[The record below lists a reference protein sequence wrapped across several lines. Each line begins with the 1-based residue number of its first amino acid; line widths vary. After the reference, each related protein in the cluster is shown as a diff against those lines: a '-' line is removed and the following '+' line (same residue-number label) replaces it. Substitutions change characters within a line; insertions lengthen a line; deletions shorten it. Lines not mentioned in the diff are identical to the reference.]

1 MEFAKT
7 LSALAKNIG
16 CSRETLSRWKNSA
29 EGFPKPSE
37 KGYDVALVKKW
48 ILENDKLSGNNAPVP
63 SEGELYALKCRL
75 ARQDIEMNELD
86 LSERRAELVR
96 FDEVR
101 ALLLECISPLGRRLK
116 DMPSLL
122 AAKCN
127 PADPTLAKEALR
139 EWAAQT
145 NELITKQCKKFSK

>member
-1 MEFAKT
+1 MDFAKT
-7 LSALAKNIG
+7 LTDLSKKIG
-16 CSRETLSRWKNSA
+16 CARETLSRWKNNA
-29 EGFPKPSE
+29 DGFPAPS
-37 KGYDVALVKKW
+37 KNGYDVDLVKKW

-63 SEGELYALKCRL
+63 QDGELYALKCRL

-139 EWAAQT
+139 EWSAQT
-145 NELITKQCKKFSK
+145 NELISKQCKKFSK